1 MKKLFL
7 LTAAVLFANLCSYSQ
22 KGEKKFSFA
31 IVENVLPFADFD
43 YESTT
48 NSFDNSKLLFNY
60 IPSFEVG
67 FDNTYFASLRFKALM
82 MDEGVNEQDVFTMT
96 ATGHATFIRE
106 HSGYSTSIILGYNF
120 TNRSQVHRFT
130 TGVVLGWV
138 HVKTEYVAL
147 PTQTGDYFQ
156 WGAELAYKYFL
167 SVTNYR
173 FGFGAS
179 FEISYAKDYNKDPY
193 INIANLSLIYRF

>member
-1 MKKLFL
+1 M
-7 LTAAVLFANLCSYSQ
+7 AIMLFANLCSYSQ

-82 MDEGVNEQDVFTMT
+82 MDEGVNGQDVFTMT
-96 ATGHATFIRE
+96 ATGNAAFIRE

-120 TNRSQVHRFT
+120 TNRSQAHRFT
-130 TGVVLGWV
+130 AGAVLGLV

-167 SVTNYR
+167 PVTNYR

>member
-7 LTAAVLFANLCSYSQ
+7 LTAAVLFASLCSYSQ

-82 MDEGVNEQDVFTMT
+82 VDKRVEEEGFTL
-96 ATGHATFIRE
+96 AKPLPANLIKE
-106 HSGYSTSIILGYNF
+106 HSGYSTSMVLGYNF
-120 TNRSQVHRFT
+120 TNRSQAHRFT
-130 TGVVLGWV
+130 AGVILGWV
-138 HVKTEYVAL
+138 NVKTKYLAL
-147 PTQTGDYFQ
+147 PAQTKDYFQ

-167 SVTNYR
+167 PATNYHL
-173 FGFGAS
+173 GFGAS

>member
-1 MKKLFL
+1 MKKLII
-7 LTAAVLFANLCSYSQ
+7 LTAIMLFANLCSYSQ

-82 MDEGVNEQDVFTMT
+82 VDKRVEGEGFTL
-96 ATGHATFIRE
+96 ANPLPANLIKE
-106 HSGYSTSIILGYNF
+106 HSGYSTSMVLGYNF
-120 TNRSQVHRFT
+120 TNRSQAHRFT
-130 TGVVLGWV
+130 AGVVLGWV

-167 SVTNYR
+167 PVSNYR

>member
-1 MKKLFL
+1 M
-7 LTAAVLFANLCSYSQ
+7 LFANLCSYSQ

-120 TNRSQVHRFT
+120 TNRSQAHRFRSGT
-130 TGVVLGWV
+130 CEDGICCFADANRRLLPMGSRIGV
-138 HVKTEYVAL
+138 
-147 PTQTGDYFQ
+147 QI
-156 WGAELAYKYFL
+156 L
-167 SVTNYR
+167 SSR
-173 FGFGAS
+173 H
-179 FEISYAKDYNKDPY
+179 K
-193 INIANLSLIYRF
+193 LSLWIWSELRDFIRKGL

>member
-1 MKKLFL
+1 MKKLIIL
-7 LTAAVLFANLCSYSQ
+7 MAIMLFANLCSYSQ

-82 MDEGVNEQDVFTMT
+82 MDEGVNGQDVFTMT
-96 ATGHATFIRE
+96 ATGNAAFIRE

-120 TNRSQVHRFT
+120 TNRSQAHRFT
-130 TGVVLGWV
+130 AGAVLGLV

-167 SVTNYR
+167 PVTNYR